1 MSDAG
6 PNPADEV
13 EASKAPLLEHLI
25 ELRTRLF
32 RAFIALALACVVGYF
47 IAQPVYDFLVAPL
60 RELFAGKEN
69 FPLIYLN
76 LYEAFVTKLKLTLAL
91 GFVIAFPIIGHQLWR
106 FVAPGLYRHEKRA
119 ALPFLLASPFLFLLG
134 GALVYYLVMPLAW
147 KFLLSV
153 GDEFGGDLQ
162 QTMSGYLSLV
172 IHMILAFGISF
183 QLPVVLMLL
192 ARAGMVSAATLA
204 KGRRYAIVGV
214 FAFAAVITPPDIFS
228 QLILGIPLVL
238 LYELSVF
245 GVRLIE
251 RGRAREQAARPS

>member
-1 MSDAG
+1 MSEG
-6 PNPADEV
+6 QPPAEDDIEQ
-13 EASKAPLLEHLI
+13 SKAPLLDHLI
-25 ELRTRLF
+25 ELRQRLF
-32 RAFIALALACVVGYF
+32 RSFLALAFACVLGYWL
-47 IAQPVYDFLVAPL
+47 AQPVYDFLVAPL
-60 RELFAGKEN
+60 RALFADREN

-106 FVAPGLYRHEKRA
+106 FVAPGLYRHERRA
-119 ALPFLLASPFLFLLG
+119 ALPFLIASPVLFLLG

-147 KFLLSV
+147 RFLLSV
-153 GDEFGGDLQ
+153 GEEFGGDLQ
-162 QTMSGYLSLV
+162 QTMAGYLSLV

-183 QLPVVLMLL
+183 QLPIVLMLL
-192 ARAGMVSAATLA
+192 ARAGMVRAATLA

-214 FAFAAVITPPDIFS
+214 FAFAAVVTPPDILS

-238 LYELSVF
+238 LYELSVL

-251 RGRAREQAARPS
+251 RRRTREEAAASR

>member
-1 MSDAG
+1 MSQ
-6 PNPADEV
+6 ADPSAPDDMEQ
-13 EASKAPLLEHLI
+13 SKAPLLDHLI
-25 ELRTRLF
+25 ELRQRLF
-32 RAFIALALACVVGYF
+32 RSFIALALACVVAYWL
-47 IAQPVYDFLVAPL
+47 AQPVYDFLVAPL
-60 RELFAGKEN
+60 RELFAGKED

-134 GALVYYLVMPLAW
+134 AALVYYLVMPMAW

-192 ARAGMVSAATLA
+192 ARAGMVSADTLA

-214 FAFAAVITPPDIFS
+214 FVFAAIITPPDVFS

-238 LYELSVF
+238 LYELSVL
-245 GVRLIE
+245 GVRMIE
-251 RGRAREQAARPS
+251 RARARAEAARSL